1 MLRSLLLFLSL
12 LLSLL
17 LTAAAHCGDNDED
30 SYFSSDGDQH
40 ADMRSKSLIL
50 ARILCLILVSVGT
63 FLGGVSLYLL
73 KWNKAF
79 LLRGKP
85 LAVGL
90 FQATALMRLPMDA
103 MEMFGHLT
111 EKGFSSSFMLPI
123 AGCLLTM
130 LADSA
135 ISHVHGKMEKE
146 QSSGSNGDLEGKGSS
161 ANGVTHHH
169 DASMAVGLPCD
180 SILLIVAL
188 CFFSLFGGIT
198 IGIAGPK
205 AGARKAMWII
215 SPQGIFAAIAM
226 GIALLR
232 MMPNRP
238 LLLCAVYAFAFAI
251 VISSPI
257 GMAIGIIVD
266 PTAQGAVAG
275 WIFNFFMGL
284 APGVFWYVF
293 SKLSLS
299 RQYMP
304 IHKFLA
310 KMLRVGVNAVL
321 VIWDAFG
328 CSAIEYL

>member
-135 ISHVHGKMEKE
+135 ISHVHGKKEKE
-146 QSSGSNGDLEGKGSS
+146 QSSGSNGDLEASGGIVQGKRSS

-169 DASMAVGLPCD
+169 DASIAVGLPCD

-205 AGARKAMWII
+205 AG
-215 SPQGIFAAIAM
+215 IFAAIAT

-238 LLLCAVYAFAFAI
+238 LLLCAAYAFAFAI

-257 GMAIGIIVD
+257 GMAIGITVD

-299 RQYMP
+299 RQHMP

-310 KMLRVGVNAVL
+310 KMLRVGVSAVL

-328 CSAIEYL
+328 CSAIDYL